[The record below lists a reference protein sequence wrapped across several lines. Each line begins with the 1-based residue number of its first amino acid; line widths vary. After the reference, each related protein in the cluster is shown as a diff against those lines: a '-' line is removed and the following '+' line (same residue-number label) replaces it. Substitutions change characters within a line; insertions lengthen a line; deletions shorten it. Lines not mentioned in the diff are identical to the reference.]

1 MWTAPPSGA
10 GRHVSGDIS
19 HPIGWN
25 APSRNTFRQASTT
38 CASYREPRPLSP
50 VTFSVSPEMTKL
62 WRMFA
67 PMHTPPAVIEQL
79 NAEINR
85 TLNLPD
91 IKQQLFGSGAE
102 AVPGTP
108 AELADFI
115 KLDMATTRKVM
126 RHTVR

>member
-1 MWTAPPSGA
+1 
-10 GRHVSGDIS
+10 
-19 HPIGWN
+19 
-25 APSRNTFRQASTT
+25 
-38 CASYREPRPLSP
+38 
-50 VTFSVSPEMTKL
+50 MTKL